1 MTPLRPS
8 FSLEGQAAIVTGASA
23 GLGAVMA
30 RALAGAGCALVL
42 AARREDRLAAL
53 ADELRAEGAQVVW
66 RGVDIRD
73 RGHGERLVAAAL
85 EAHGRLDGI
94 VLNAATST
102 VGPAEDEDLDAF
114 ADVLAVN
121 VTAQVELAAAGARAM
136 IAARGGGWLIA
147 LSSILSRRAGT
158 GRGVLAYTASKG
170 AVDQLVRELA
180 RQWAPHGIRVNGIA
194 PGYFPTA
201 MNAPMTADPG
211 RVEAMISRIPMG
223 RSGEA
228 EDLAGAVVF
237 LASPAARYVTG
248 DVLAVDGGMAAW

>member
-1 MTPLRPS
+1 MTLLRPS
-8 FSLEGQAAIVTGASA
+8 FSLEGQTAIVTGASA
-23 GLGAVMA
+23 GLGVIMA
-30 RALAGAGCALVL
+30 RALAGVGCALVL

-53 ADELRAEGAQVVW
+53 ADELSAAGAQVVW
-66 RGVDIRD
+66 RGIDIRE
-73 RGHGERLVAAAL
+73 RGHGERLVAAAQ
-85 EAHGRLDGI
+85 EAFGRLDGI

-121 VTAQVELAAAGARAM
+121 VTAQVELATAGARAM
-136 IAARGGGWLIA
+136 IAGGGGWIIA
-147 LSSILSRRAGT
+147 LSSILSQRAGT
-158 GRGVLAYTASKG
+158 GRGVLAYTTSKG
-170 AVDQLVRELA
+170 AIDQLVRELA

-211 RVEAMISRIPMG
+211 RREAMIGRIPMG
-223 RSGEA
+223 HSGEA

-248 DVLAVDGGMAAW
+248 HVLAVDGGMAAW

>member
-1 MTPLRPS
+1 MSLLRPS
-8 FSLEGQAAIVTGASA
+8 FALEGQAAIVTGASA
-23 GLGAVMA
+23 GLGAMMA

-42 AARREDRLAAL
+42 AARREDRLTAL
-53 ADELRAEGAQVVW
+53 AEELADDGARVTCV
-66 RGVDIRD
+66 GLDIRE

-85 EAHGRLDGI
+85 ESHGRLDGV
-94 VLNAATST
+94 VLNAATSI
-102 VGPAEDEDLDAF
+102 VGPAEQEDLDAF
-114 ADVLAVN
+114 SDVLAVN
-121 VTAQVELAAAGARAM
+121 VTAQVELAAAAARVM
-136 IAARGGGWLIA
+136 IAREGGWMIA
-147 LSSILSRRAGT
+147 LSSILSHRAGT

-211 RVEAMISRIPMG
+211 RLEAMIGRIPLA

-248 DVLAVDGGMAAW
+248 HVLAVDGGMAAW

>member
-1 MTPLRPS
+1 
-8 FSLEGQAAIVTGASA
+8 
-23 GLGAVMA
+23 
-30 RALAGAGCALVL
+30 
-42 AARREDRLAAL
+42 
-53 ADELRAEGAQVVW
+53 
-66 RGVDIRD
+66 
-73 RGHGERLVAAAL
+73 
-85 EAHGRLDGI
+85 
-94 VLNAATST
+94 
-102 VGPAEDEDLDAF
+102 
-114 ADVLAVN
+114 VLAVN

-136 IAARGGGWLIA
+136 IATRGGGWMIA

-223 RSGEA
+223 RAGEA